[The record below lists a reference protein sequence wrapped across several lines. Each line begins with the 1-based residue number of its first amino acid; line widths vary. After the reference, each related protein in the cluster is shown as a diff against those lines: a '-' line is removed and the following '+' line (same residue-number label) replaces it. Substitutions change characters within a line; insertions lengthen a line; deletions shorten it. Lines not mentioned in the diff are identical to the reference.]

1 MPITLDELRRL
12 LGSDE
17 PDYPA
22 IELMAGPEAA
32 EHLRTLARDENVMLA
47 TKAVYAASLIE
58 GATAEDVVAEAAASD
73 EPLLRIASASA
84 LVNLPE
90 EARNRVAERLIDTE
104 DVGVEKLVVRALG
117 PNLTPR
123 LERSLNRLATDS
135 SSATV
140 RDLSRS
146 KLHDR

>member
-12 LGSDE
+12 LDSDE

-22 IELMAGPEAA
+22 IALMTGPESA

-47 TKAVYAASLIE
+47 TKAVYAVSLIE
-58 GATAEDVVAEAAASD
+58 SATAPDVVDEAAASD

-90 EARNRVAERLIDTE
+90 EARNRVAERLIETD
-104 DVGVEKLVVRALG
+104 DVNVEKLVIRSLG
-117 PNLTPR
+117 QNLTPR
-123 LERSLNRLATDS
+123 LEQSLGRLANDS
-135 SSATV
+135 SSETI

-146 KLHDR
+146 KLDDR

>member
-12 LGSDE
+12 LSSDE

-22 IELMAGPEAA
+22 VALMTGPQSA

-58 GATAEDVVAEAAASD
+58 GTVAQDVVEDAAASD

-90 EARNRVAERLIDTE
+90 EARNRVAERLIDTD
-104 DVGVEKLVVRALG
+104 DVSVEKLVIRSLG

-123 LERSLNRLATDS
+123 LERSLDRLANDS
-135 SSATV
+135 SSETI